1 MGKPN
6 NRAFLKCFI
15 RSCRI
20 IREVRSRGWKRAA
33 HQQAVERR
41 DSAGAD

>member
-1 MGKPN
+1 MGEPN

-20 IREVRSRGWKRAA
+20 IREALSRGRGRAV

-41 DSAGAD
+41 AGAK